1 MSERFP
7 SVSASVRSGASSFRS
22 ERRCR
27 FVEGETVRTA
37 IAAFRDLD
45 APAGT
50 GVGTPKVRVLIRVD
64 VSEYVRGKKR
74 GGRTMTGRMDPPRL
88 TKLLI
93 WSVVGTYLLV
103 ALGAT
108 AATEAGSAVAAVHHA
123 SAVAV
128 GVLLAVTALLAHRR
142 AASVGVRVGTIAV
155 LLAYAGQAAVG
166 LAGRTG
172 VLPFE
177 GGIHLLGG
185 IGVFAVLLATLV
197 TRVEAA
203 ASEPAGDGSQ
213 IDPGDRRTPGVSD
226 RDGLSEAADRDPPSR
241 NGRLRAYLELTKPRL
256 MWLLCLLALAGMGLA
271 VAAGAELDGLTVVA
285 TLAGGVLATGAAG
298 AFNHVYERDRD
309 RKMRRTADRPIAT
322 DRVGV
327 RRAIGFAV
335 ALVVA
340 SMAILLAF
348 VNALAAALTAAAVVY
363 YAYVY
368 TVLLKPTTRW
378 NTVIGGGS
386 GALPALIGYAAVTG
400 TVSLPAVLLAV
411 VVCCWTP
418 AHFYNLAIAHREDYA
433 RADYPML
440 PVVAGIETARRRILA
455 WLGVTLI
462 AAVLLGAVSDLGV
475 LYAVTTTA
483 LGALFVRS
491 VVRQY
496 DVGGRRV
503 DDAATAAYRSFH
515 ASNAYLGAVL
525 AAILVETIAM

>member
-1 MSERFP
+1 
-7 SVSASVRSGASSFRS
+7 
-22 ERRCR
+22 
-27 FVEGETVRTA
+27 
-37 IAAFRDLD
+37 
-45 APAGT
+45 
-50 GVGTPKVRVLIRVD
+50 
-64 VSEYVRGKKR
+64 
-74 GGRTMTGRMDPPRL
+74 MDPPRL
-88 TKLLI
+88 TRLLI

-108 AATEAGSAVAAVHHA
+108 AAADVGAAVAAIHHA
-123 SAVAV
+123 TAVAV
-128 GVLLAVTALLAHRR
+128 GVLLGVTALVAHRT
-142 AASVGVRVGTIAV
+142 AASRGVRVGTIAV

-177 GGIHLLGG
+177 GGLHLLGG

-197 TRVEAA
+197 TRVEATA
-203 ASEPAGDGSQ
+203 RDPATAGSRGNS
-213 IDPGDRRTPGVSD
+213 GDRQPPGVSEGGAPTEPPELD
-226 RDGLSEAADRDPPSR
+226 APPATAERDAPSV
-241 NGRLRAYLELTKPRL
+241 GDRLRAYLELTKPRL

-271 VAAGAELDGLTVVA
+271 VAAGAELDGVTVVA
-285 TLAGGVLATGAAG
+285 TLAGGVLATGASG
-298 AFNHVYERDRD
+298 TFNHVYERDRD

-327 RRAIGFAV
+327 RRAIAFAA

-340 SMAILLAF
+340 SMAILFAF

-400 TVSLPAVLLAV
+400 TVGLPAVLLAV

-462 AAVLLGAVSDLGV
+462 AAVLLGAVSDFGV

-496 DVGGRRV
+496 DAGRGDS
-503 DDAATAAYRSFH
+503 DDAAAAAYRSFH

-525 AAILVETIAM
+525 AAILAETLAM

>member
-1 MSERFP
+1 MD
-7 SVSASVRSGASSFRS
+7 RS
-22 ERRCR
+22 
-27 FVEGETVRTA
+27 
-37 IAAFRDLD
+37 
-45 APAGT
+45 
-50 GVGTPKVRVLIRVD
+50 
-64 VSEYVRGKKR
+64 
-74 GGRTMTGRMDPPRL
+74 RL
-88 TKLLI
+88 TTFLI

-108 AATEAGSAVAAVHHA
+108 AAVDTGSAVSAVHFA

-128 GVLLAVTALLAHRR
+128 GVLLAATALLAHRS
-142 AASVGVRVGTIAV
+142 AASRGVRVGTIAV
-155 LLAYAGQAAVG
+155 LIAYVGQAGVG
-166 LAGRTG
+166 IAGRTG
-172 VLPFE
+172 VLPFD
-177 GGIHLLGG
+177 GGLHLLGG
-185 IGVFAVLLATLV
+185 IGVFAVLLVTLV
-197 TRVEAA
+197 IRVEATGSVPTDDGSPTGSA
-203 ASEPAGDGSQ
+203 DRETPSGSHGDALVEPAEGGSLGFGD
-213 IDPGDRRTPGVSD
+213 
-226 RDGLSEAADRDPPSR
+226 
-241 NGRLRAYLELTKPRL
+241 RLRAYLELTKPRL

-271 VAAGAELDGLTVVA
+271 VAGGAELDGVTVVA
-285 TLAGGVLATGAAG
+285 TLGGGVLATGASG

-327 RRAIGFAV
+327 HRAIGFAA
-335 ALVVA
+335 ALVAA
-340 SMAILLAF
+340 SMAVMLAF
-348 VNALAAALTAAAVVY
+348 VNALAAALTAAAIVY

-400 TVSLPAVLLAV
+400 TVGLPAVLLAV

-433 RADYPML
+433 RAEYPMM
-440 PVVAGIETARRRILA
+440 PVVAGVETARRRILV

-462 AAVLLGAVSDLGV
+462 AAVLLGSVSDLGV

-496 DVGGRRV
+496 DAGRQGAEDER
-503 DDAATAAYRSFH
+503 AAAYRSFH

-525 AAILVETIAM
+525 AAILVETLAM

>member
-1 MSERFP
+1 M
-7 SVSASVRSGASSFRS
+7 VR
-22 ERRCR
+22 
-27 FVEGETVRTA
+27 
-37 IAAFRDLD
+37 
-45 APAGT
+45 
-50 GVGTPKVRVLIRVD
+50 
-64 VSEYVRGKKR
+64 
-74 GGRTMTGRMDPPRL
+74 PRL
-88 TKLLI
+88 TTLLI

-108 AATEAGSAVAAVHHA
+108 AATDGGSAVAAVHHA

-128 GVLLAVTALLAHRR
+128 GVLLAATALFAHRT
-142 AASVGVRVGTIAV
+142 AASRGVRVGTIAV
-155 LLAYAGQAAVG
+155 LIAYVVQAGVG
-166 LAGRTG
+166 LGGRTG
-172 VLPFE
+172 VLPFD
-177 GGIHLLGG
+177 GGLHLLGG
-185 IGVFAVLLATLV
+185 IAVFAVLLVTLV
-197 TRVEAA
+197 IRVEATA
-203 ASEPAGDGSQ
+203 GVPTDDGSPKGPGDHATPSAPDGTTDSPASENGST
-213 IDPGDRRTPGVSD
+213 GFR
-226 RDGLSEAADRDPPSR
+226 
-241 NGRLRAYLELTKPRL
+241 GRLRAYLELTKPRL

-271 VAAGAELDGLTVVA
+271 VAAGGELDGVTVVA
-285 TLAGGVLATGAAG
+285 TLGGGVLATGASG

-327 RRAIGFAV
+327 RRATGFAV

-340 SMAILLAF
+340 SMAVMVAF
-348 VNALAAALTAAAVVY
+348 VNVLAAGLTAAAIVY

-400 TVSLPAVLLAV
+400 TVGLPAVLLAV

-440 PVVAGIETARRRILA
+440 PVVAGVETARRRILA

-462 AAVLLGAVSDLGV
+462 AAVLLGSVTDLGV

-496 DVGGRRV
+496 DADRRGTE
-503 DDAATAAYRSFH
+503 DERAAAYRSFH

-525 AAILVETIAM
+525 AAILVETFAM

>member
-1 MSERFP
+1 
-7 SVSASVRSGASSFRS
+7 
-22 ERRCR
+22 
-27 FVEGETVRTA
+27 
-37 IAAFRDLD
+37 
-45 APAGT
+45 
-50 GVGTPKVRVLIRVD
+50 
-64 VSEYVRGKKR
+64 
-74 GGRTMTGRMDPPRL
+74 MDRPRL
-88 TKLLI
+88 TTLLI
-93 WSVVGTYLLV
+93 WAVVGTYLLI

-108 AATEAGSAVAAVHHA
+108 AATDAGSAVAAVHQA
-123 SAVAV
+123 TAVAV
-128 GVLLAVTALLAHRR
+128 GALLAVTALLAHRT
-142 AASVGVRVGTIAV
+142 AASRAVRVGTVAV
-155 LLAYAGQAAVG
+155 LIAYLVQAGVG
-166 LAGRTG
+166 LANRTG
-172 VLPFE
+172 VPSFD
-177 GGIHLLGG
+177 GRVHLLGG

-197 TRVEAA
+197 IRVETTTS
-203 ASEPAGDGSQ
+203 AS
-213 IDPGDRRTPGVSD
+213 
-226 RDGLSEAADRDPPSR
+226 ADDPPSGR
-241 NGRLRAYLELTKPRL
+241 GDRVTPGAADGGARHAMSGDGPLRFRGRLRAYLELTKPRL

-271 VAAGAELDGLTVVA
+271 AAAGAELDGVTVVA
-285 TLAGGVLATGAAG
+285 TLGGGVLATGASG

-327 RRAIGFAV
+327 RRATGFAV

-340 SMAILLAF
+340 SMAVMLAF

-400 TVSLPAVLLAV
+400 TVGLPAVLLAV

-433 RADYPML
+433 RADYPMV
-440 PVVAGIETARRRILA
+440 PVVAGVEAARRRILA

-462 AAVLLGAVSDLGV
+462 AAVLLGTVTDLGV

-496 DVGGRRV
+496 DAGRRG
-503 DDAATAAYRSFH
+503 AEERAAAYRSFH
-515 ASNAYLGAVL
+515 VSNAYLGAVL
-525 AAILVETIAM
+525 AAILVETLAI

>member
-1 MSERFP
+1 
-7 SVSASVRSGASSFRS
+7 
-22 ERRCR
+22 
-27 FVEGETVRTA
+27 
-37 IAAFRDLD
+37 
-45 APAGT
+45 
-50 GVGTPKVRVLIRVD
+50 
-64 VSEYVRGKKR
+64 
-74 GGRTMTGRMDPPRL
+74 MDRPPL
-88 TKLLI
+88 TTLLI
-93 WSVVGTYLLV
+93 WAAVGTYLLV

-108 AATEAGSAVAAVHHA
+108 AAADAGSAVVAVHHV

-128 GVLLAVTALLAHRR
+128 GVLLVATALLAHRTG
-142 AASVGVRVGTIAV
+142 ASRGVRAGTIAV
-155 LLAYAGQAAVG
+155 LIAYAAQAGVG
-166 LAGRTG
+166 LAGRTDA
-172 VLPFE
+172 LPFDD
-177 GGIHLLGG
+177 GLHLLGG
-185 IGVFAVLLATLV
+185 IAVFAALLATLV
-197 TRVEAA
+197 VRAEATGDVPADDGAPGGSDDRA
-203 ASEPAGDGSQ
+203 ASTADLPAESEGPPASERGSLRFR
-213 IDPGDRRTPGVSD
+213 DRV
-226 RDGLSEAADRDPPSR
+226 
-241 NGRLRAYLELTKPRL
+241 RAYLELTKPRL
-256 MWLLCLLALAGMGLA
+256 LWLLCLLALAGMGLA
-271 VAAGAELDGLTVVA
+271 AATGAELDGVTVVA
-285 TLAGGVLATGAAG
+285 TLGGGALATGASG

-327 RRAIGFAV
+327 RRATAFAV

-340 SMAILLAF
+340 SMAVLLAF

-400 TVSLPAVLLAV
+400 TVELPAVLLAV

-418 AHFYNLAIAHREDYA
+418 AHFYNLAIAHRDDYA

-440 PVVAGIETARRRILA
+440 PVVAGVGTARRRILA

-462 AAVLLGAVSDLGV
+462 AAVLLGSVTDLGV

-483 LGALFVRS
+483 LGAVFVRS

-496 DVGGRRV
+496 DADGREDEDGR
-503 DDAATAAYRSFH
+503 AAAYRSFH

-525 AAILVETIAM
+525 AAILVETLAM